1 MVLFHTDEGIVCI
14 GQAAHAWVSGEL
26 ARRWGN
32 DRIAVP
38 EPFDEVCLG
47 AEQHDVGM
55 AEWDLRPE
63 LDPATGLPRAFFQM
77 PLETHIGL
85 WTNAPAKVLTQ
96 SPWAALIVSMHGRAL
111 YAGRDAD
118 LARRY
123 VAEQTAFQ
131 DDLLARLG
139 AGRDFADR
147 IQKVIWAL
155 DYLSLAPLTGWT
167 PEEQLVPGPAGAPDV
182 RIRTETVKR
191 LTVSVEPWPFSDP
204 EPIQLPY
211 RGRLLPGPVGSQEEL
226 DAAMRDAAWTA
237 VTATWT
243 RA

>member
-1 MVLFHTDEGIVCI
+1 MVLFDTDDGVVCI

-55 AEWDLRPE
+55 AEWDIRPE
-63 LDPATGLPRAFFQM
+63 LDPTTGLPRAFFQM
-77 PLETHIGL
+77 PLETHLAL
-85 WTNAPAKVLTQ
+85 WGAAPQKVLTQ

-111 YAGRDAD
+111 YEGRDGD
-118 LARRY
+118 PARRY
-123 VAEQTAFQ
+123 VAEQTVFQ
-131 DDLLARLG
+131 DELLDRLG
-139 AGRDFADR
+139 ASRDFADR
-147 IQKVIWAL
+147 IQKVIWTL
-155 DYLSLAPLTGWT
+155 DFLSLAPVTGWT
-167 PEEQLVPGPAGAPDV
+167 PEEHLVPGPAGAPDV
-182 RIRTETVKR
+182 RIRTEGVER
-191 LTVSVEPWPFSDP
+191 LVVSVDPWPFKAP
-204 EPIQLPY
+204 EPFRLAY
-211 RGRLLPGPVGSQEEL
+211 RGRLLPSPVETQEEL

-243 RA
+243 PV